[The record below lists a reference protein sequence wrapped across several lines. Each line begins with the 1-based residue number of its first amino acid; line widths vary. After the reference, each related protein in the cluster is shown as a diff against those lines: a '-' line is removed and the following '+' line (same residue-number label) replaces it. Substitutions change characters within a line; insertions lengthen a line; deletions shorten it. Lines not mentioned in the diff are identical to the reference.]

1 MERRVSRKLSR
12 TVWSQ
17 GKAGDDLKGLPMAI
31 YRHTEPERFVY
42 GSKEI
47 R

>member
-31 YRHTEPERFVY
+31 RRSDAFRRDGDRP
-42 GSKEI
+42 
-47 R
+47 